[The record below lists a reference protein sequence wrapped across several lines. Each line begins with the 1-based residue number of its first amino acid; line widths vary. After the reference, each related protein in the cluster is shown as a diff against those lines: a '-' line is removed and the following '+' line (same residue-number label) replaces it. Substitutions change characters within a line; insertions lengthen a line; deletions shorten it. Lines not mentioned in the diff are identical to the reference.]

1 MHRNEGVAKRK
12 PISVADLSKYSPF
25 DLQIRKSFVMATATK
40 QTEQSM
46 DEND

>member
-12 PISVADLSKYSPF
+12 PIRVADLCKFCPF
-25 DLQIRKSFVMATATK
+25 ELQIRKCFVMATATK
-40 QTEQSM
+40 QTQQSM